1 MLSPAVV
8 KLVIFVFIALAVA
21 AAFKYTGIGY
31 YFGREFIETTLGRL
45 GVWAPVGFV
54 LIYAAGTIL
63 GVPGTIMT
71 ILGGILFG
79 SLLGTALVVIGAT
92 AGACC
97 AFLVARFL
105 ARDFIA
111 EKFGSAPWFKR
122 LDQGIREE
130 GIYFILFV
138 RLVPLFPFN
147 GLNFATGLTNVRF
160 RDYLLGTFIG
170 IIPAS
175 FIFVNAAAQ
184 AAEAAA
190 GEKAGPGLFVSLA
203 LLGMLALLPVVYRR
217 YKGTRGRPE
226 GDGPGE
232 AFSDRNGE

>member
-1 MLSPAVV
+1 M
-8 KLVIFVFIALAVA
+8 FFALAVA
-21 AAFKYTGIGY
+21 AAFKYTDIGY
-31 YFGREFIETTLGRL
+31 YFSREFIEKTLDRL
-45 GVWAPVGFV
+45 GVWAPAGFV
-54 LIYAAGTIL
+54 LIYAVGTTL

-71 ILGGILFG
+71 ILGGVLFG
-79 SLLGTALVVIGAT
+79 SLLGTVLVVIGAT
-92 AGACC
+92 TGACC

-111 EKFGSAPWFKR
+111 ERFGSAPWFKR
-122 LDQGIREE
+122 LDRGIKEE

-138 RLVPLFPFN
+138 RLVPIFPFN

-160 RDYLLGTFIG
+160 RDYLLGTFLG

-190 GEKAGPGLFVSLA
+190 GERVGPGLFVSLA
-203 LLGMLALLPVVYRR
+203 LLGMLALVPVAYKR
-217 YKGTRGRPE
+217 YKGAGDHRE
-226 GDGPGE
+226 GGGPDSE
-232 AFSDRNGE
+232 SFSDRKGK